1 VKCRTF
7 LSLALCEYVWLASS
21 SIHFATAKEPSGSV
35 VCESEWAA
43 ELVWKRY

>member
-1 VKCRTF
+1 VNCCAF

-21 SIHFATAKEPSGSV
+21 SIHFTITKVPSGSI

-43 ELVWKRY
+43 ELVWKWY